1 MEMEL
6 WAVRPPACLPA
17 RSMNGKS
24 ETPRVEER
32 ASPPLFYF
40 MSRPN

>member
-24 ETPRVEER
+24 ETQRVEER
-32 ASPPLFYF
+32 APPLFLFYVP
-40 MSRPN
+40 S